1 MGCDPEGA
9 APAYSIER
17 DNGAGLFAIDAATG
31 ALFYTGAGE
40 DYESGVTSHAP
51 TARE

>member
-17 DNGAGLFAIDAATG
+17 DNGAGLFAIDA
-31 ALFYTGAGE
+31 LFYTGAGE